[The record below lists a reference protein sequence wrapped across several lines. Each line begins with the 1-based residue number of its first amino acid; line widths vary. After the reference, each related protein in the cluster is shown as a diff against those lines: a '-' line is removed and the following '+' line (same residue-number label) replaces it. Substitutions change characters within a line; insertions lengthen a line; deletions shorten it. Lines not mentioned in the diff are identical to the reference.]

1 MKKNVNCKIVQ
12 DLLPNYIEGLT
23 NEETN
28 EYIENHLKE
37 CSECKEIL
45 KEMGEEIILDKIDE
59 KIKIDYLKK
68 IKNRNKTIITIIVV
82 IAIAI
87 ITTMIVFF
95 NSIGGVALDENGNP
109 QYYEAFIKWITGESK
124 IKTSRVTNIILKNKD
139 DKVKAT
145 IVMTFDEND
154 ICIGARY
161 CVEEETEEK
170 LMDATRPF
178 IVELYNEDSIMCLLK
193 SIPVKQIADKFD
205 KETRYRKIE
214 IKDNT
219 LLDKYNVKELP
230 SLLFFKKQKLVGK
243 IEGYVEEQDKEEFLN
258 KIEEISNKE

>member
-170 LMDATRPF
+170 A
-178 IVELYNEDSIMCLLK
+178 IEKYNRWKNIENGE
-193 SIPVKQIADKFD
+193 IPVITNVRREDKKLIYNYSYWNRKTKEEVKKQILN
-205 KETRYRKIE
+205 
-214 IKDNT
+214 DNDYY
-219 LLDKYNVKELP
+219 LM
-230 SLLFFKKQKLVGK
+230 
-243 IEGYVEEQDKEEFLN
+243 
-258 KIEEISNKE
+258 EEI